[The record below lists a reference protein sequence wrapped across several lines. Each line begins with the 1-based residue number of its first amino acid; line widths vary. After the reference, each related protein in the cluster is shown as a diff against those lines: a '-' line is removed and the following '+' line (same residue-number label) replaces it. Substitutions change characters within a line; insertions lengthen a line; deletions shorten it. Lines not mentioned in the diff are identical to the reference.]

1 MQDEQRPESARSG
14 PVFPEFSLTGLVAA
28 APLVLAY
35 AVLPLLGMA
44 GRMGLLPAPGP
55 DMSLAWPWLVLTG
68 GGLLAALLT
77 GPGRRPGQRP
87 VRALMGLLAGGVLAL
102 AGLLLTIP
110 QVQGPFF
117 PAERL
122 VLSAL
127 PEAAPLAYLL
137 LAGLWASTFGAPGAE
152 WFRRLGA
159 LLGGLVLLDVLVVS
173 LGAGLPLPG
182 GLLLDAAGRDVR
194 AFLLGAALLLA
205 LDDERT
211 TGAYPDWM
219 QVLVMIGLLG
229 CGSPSAMVAAGA
241 AYLFLGRQRIEA
253 RIGFALAC
261 AGGVMAPLRS
271 DMLAL
276 MDSRVQIY
284 MTWLAG
290 LEVFHADPWILL
302 TGLGPGPLDLQ
313 LPEATAILLG
323 MLDMRFTLPPHAV
336 PAFWMRL
343 ALVWGALPPL
353 IFLGLGVGI
362 TALARGRA
370 VAGLMTLAMGM
381 GLVFPLLYNGSVAL
395 VFCLALACALAR
407 RRDES
412 PKAEQDLPAAP

>member
-1 MQDEQRPESARSG
+1 
-14 PVFPEFSLTGLVAA
+14 
-28 APLVLAY
+28 
-35 AVLPLLGMA
+35 
-44 GRMGLLPAPGP
+44 
-55 DMSLAWPWLVLTG
+55 
-68 GGLLAALLT
+68 
-77 GPGRRPGQRP
+77 
-87 VRALMGLLAGGVLAL
+87 
-102 AGLLLTIP
+102 
-110 QVQGPFF
+110 
-117 PAERL
+117 
-122 VLSAL
+122 
-127 PEAAPLAYLL
+127 
-137 LAGLWASTFGAPGAE
+137 
-152 WFRRLGA
+152 
-159 LLGGLVLLDVLVVS
+159 
-173 LGAGLPLPG
+173 
-182 GLLLDAAGRDVR
+182 
-194 AFLLGAALLLA
+194 
-205 LDDERT
+205 
-211 TGAYPDWM
+211 
-219 QVLVMIGLLG
+219 
-229 CGSPSAMVAAGA
+229 MVAAGA

-323 MLDMRFTLPPHAV
+323 MPDMRFTLPPHAV